1 MSRWSA
7 SVEPRIYPSRKG
19 DRFDFCIFRQIS
31 SCKPFHRRH
40 LDHDCHPVVNPLY
53 PYDGHICCMICKERL
68 DLHVRFRIISQEATS
83 ILAKVGGAL
92 VWFGGW
98 YQGVA
103 IVSFLCN
110 RIECLLALPSAFAL
124 CMTRDQ
130 FTNTTAPRDA
140 TSLTAGLLADSAG

>member
-7 SVEPRIYPSRKG
+7 SRRAKNTSKQEEEIDLSLHIPFKEVLAPRPRLPS
-19 DRFDFCIFRQIS
+19 
-31 SCKPFHRRH
+31 
-40 LDHDCHPVVNPLY
+40 VVNPLY
-53 PYDGHICCMICKERL
+53 PYGSIDRHICCMICKEQRL

-83 ILAKVGGAL
+83 ILAKVGRAL

-103 IVSFLCN
+103 IVSFLSN

-124 CMTRDQ
+124 CVTRDQ
-130 FTNTTAPRDA
+130 FANTTAPRDA
-140 TSLTAGLLADSAG
+140 TALMAGLLADSAG